1 MQGNRLPAHGAL
13 SGVRIADFTWL
24 AAGPYGTQLL
34 SFLGAEVIRFESRR
48 RMDSYRRTSTTPGV
62 EGRSRSLLFND
73 VNLNKMSVTV
83 DLSTPEGIALALD
96 VVRVSDVVA
105 DNFSPGVMQRLGLG
119 YDRLRRVRPDIIV
132 IASSSCGSDGP
143 ESRSV
148 GYAPTFSAL
157 AGWGHLMGFPDM
169 PPAESGRN
177 TDLRVGAASAFA
189 LLAALNYRAS
199 TGRGQSID
207 LSAREAL
214 TCSIGDMLL
223 ESQMTGRTP
232 MRQANRT
239 PGLAPHGVYR
249 CKGEDAWVTIAVGS
263 DEEWAALCAATG
275 HPDWRDDSRFLD
287 VYERC
292 RHQDELDSLM
302 AEWTLP
308 HTPAEAS
315 DLLQKVGVAAMPC
328 LSNRDLLQDRHLR
341 FRGSFSDIE
350 HSQLGPITVMGAPW
364 KFSDTPV
371 RTPAPSPLVGQHT
384 GWALADLLGRRPE
397 EIARLTEANI
407 LY

>member
-1 MQGNRLPAHGAL
+1 MHGNGLPAHGAL

-34 SFLGAEVIRFESRR
+34 SFLGAEVIRFESRK
-48 RMDSYRRTSTTPGV
+48 RMDSYRRTSSAPGV
-62 EGRSRSLLFND
+62 EGRMRALLFND
-73 VNLNKMSVTV
+73 VNLNKMSLIV
-83 DLSTPEGIALALD
+83 DLSTPEGLALAME

-119 YDRLRRVRPDIIV
+119 YERLRRVRPDIIV
-132 IASSSCGSDGP
+132 ISSSACGSVGP

-189 LLAALNYRAS
+189 VLAALHYRQS
-199 TGRGQSID
+199 TGRGQYID

-214 TCSIGDMLL
+214 TCSIGDLLL

-232 MRQANRT
+232 MRQANRK
-239 PGLAPHGVYR
+239 PGMAPHGVYR
-249 CKGEDAWVTIAVGS
+249 CKGEDAWVTIAVES

-275 HPDWRDDSRFLD
+275 HPEWRDDARFRD
-287 VYERC
+287 VYVRC
-292 RHQDELDSLM
+292 SHQDELDALI
-302 AEWTLP
+302 AAWTLP
-308 HTPAEAS
+308 RTPAEVT
-315 DLLQKVGVAAMPC
+315 DILQAAGVAAMPC
-328 LSNRDLLQDRHLR
+328 PTNRDLLADRHLR
-341 FRGSFSDIE
+341 FRDSFSDIQHPE
-350 HSQLGPITVMGAPW
+350 LGPITVMGAPW
-364 KFSDTPV
+364 KLSDTPV
-371 RTPAPSPLVGQHT
+371 QPPAPSPSVGQHT
-384 GWALADLLGRRPE
+384 GWVLGDLLGQRPA
-397 EIARLTEANI
+397 EIARLTEANV